1 MRFDPE
7 QGQTSVLSIPRDLM
21 VNITTPSGQVLRAAK
36 RSTPPTRSA
45 AELGGAK
52 GGIVLAAETIKR
64 EVFPELK
71 LNGIVD
77 VNFRGFIQV
86 VDTLGCAYVNV
97 DHRYYNENVGTTET
111 DYTSINLQPGYQKLC
126 YENALDYVRYRHTD
140 SDFVRVARQQDF
152 LRDLREQIDPA
163 NEIGQIDTVA
173 KAVGHAITSTFHA
186 SAEELIELA
195 KLIAF
200 SQSKPLRQVKFQTT
214 NVDAQI
220 NGGAYVT
227 SQPRARA
234 GDARGLPAR
243 PRTARA
249 SPPRQAA
256 SAHHHATATT
266 THPAALSPRA
276 IGLYPT
282 TSAGES
288 EVGQGRRR
296 TSPSRSSTR
305 PCRPARPNSSR
316 CAPTR
321 SKTSRATVH
330 HAYVIVWQQNS
341 IGGYYDFEG
350 TDWLNPPLFAHARTQ
365 TIDGRDYELVDDG
378 AHIHVVGW
386 RSGRRPLLGDEHA
399 ARGTLQRADARDRQI
414 RPAAAL
420 TARSRPASAAALA
433 QLEAAARAW
442 SRAAFTSASACAFC
456 ARGTVRID
464 QRSKPFKRRERLA
477 VQGLHRLVLDLVD
490 ALHLLGDQLRVAD
503 HLDLA
508 RAQLARALQA
518 EQQRPVLGHV
528 VRDRAEQLRRA
539 RPAPRPRARRSRRRP
554 RRVRDCRGRRRRH
567 GRSPSSTDSIPVG

>member
-1 MRFDPE
+1 MNDDERAPALWRGMWMRFLIGGVLIVLLAGGATATVALNTASGLAHEIFPAANQITAPKGLVTPEYSGGPQTFLILGSDRREGSKDNYDKEDPPHSDTILLVRFDPE

-21 VNITTPSGQVLRAAK
+21 VNITTPSGQAYSQEKINAAYTIGS
-36 RSTPPTRSA
+36 R
-45 AELGGAK
+45 EGGAK

-97 DHRYYNENVGTTET
+97 DHHYYNENIGTTET

-163 NEIGQIDTVA
+163 NEIGQVDTVA
-173 KAVGHAITSTFHA
+173 KAVGHAITTTFHA
-186 SAEELIELA
+186 SASELIELS

-220 NGGAYVT
+220 HGGDYVT
-227 SQPRARA
+227 SSPELERATLEDFLHGHERLSLPASPKPARA
-234 GDARGLPAR
+234 HH
-243 PRTARA
+243 
-249 SPPRQAA
+249 
-256 SAHHHATATT
+256 SAHSSHHHSSGGGGT
-266 THPAALSPRA
+266 SPRA

-282 TSAGES
+282 TSAGQTEMV
-288 EVGQGRRR
+288 EAAPNVPFPVLYPTLQTGPGEQQQVRAYTLKDQQGNR
-296 TSPSRSSTR
+296 
-305 PCRPARPNSSR
+305 
-316 CAPTR
+316 
-321 SKTSRATVH
+321 H

-365 TIDGRDYELVDDG
+365 LIDGRNYELVDDG

-386 RSGRRPLLGDEHA
+386 RSGNVLYWVTNTLLEELSNAQMLAIAKSAQPLH
-399 ARGTLQRADARDRQI
+399 
-414 RPAAAL
+414 
-420 TARSRPASAAALA
+420 
-433 QLEAAARAW
+433 
-442 SRAAFTSASACAFC
+442 
-456 ARGTVRID
+456 
-464 QRSKPFKRRERLA
+464 
-477 VQGLHRLVLDLVD
+477 
-490 ALHLLGDQLRVAD
+490 
-503 HLDLA
+503 
-508 RAQLARALQA
+508 
-518 EQQRPVLGHV
+518 
-528 VRDRAEQLRRA
+528 
-539 RPAPRPRARRSRRRP
+539 
-554 RRVRDCRGRRRRH
+554 
-567 GRSPSSTDSIPVG
+567 

>member
-1 MRFDPE
+1 MNDDERPPSLWLGMWKRFAIGGVLIVLLSAGATATVALNTASSLAHEIFPAVSHIEAPKGLVTPEYSGGPQTFLILGSDRREGSKDNYDKEDPPHSDTILLVRFDPA
-7 QGQTSVLSIPRDLM
+7 QGQTSVVSIPRDLM
-21 VNITTPSGQVLRAAK
+21 VNITTPAGQVYANEKINAAYTIGS
-36 RSTPPTRSA
+36 R
-45 AELGGAK
+45 LGGPK

-77 VNFRGFIQV
+77 VNFKGFIRV

-97 DHRYYNENVGTTET
+97 DHHYYNENIGTTET

-152 LRDLREQIDPA
+152 LRDLREQINPA

-186 SAEELIELA
+186 SAEELIELG

-220 NGGAYVT
+220 NGGSYVT
-227 SQPRARA
+227 SNPTLEQATLA
-234 GDARGLPAR
+234 NFLHGDEHLDLPA
-243 PRTARA
+243 PKP
-249 SPPRQAA
+249 SGH
-256 SAHHHATATT
+256 SSSSHHH
-266 THPAALSPRA
+266 HSSGGVSPRA

-288 EVGQGRRR
+288 ETVKAALEVPFPVLYPSLQTGPGEQQQVRAYTLKDQQGNR
-296 TSPSRSSTR
+296 
-305 PCRPARPNSSR
+305 
-316 CAPTR
+316 
-321 SKTSRATVH
+321 H

-365 TIDGRDYELVDDG
+365 VLGGRTYELVDDG

-386 RSGRRPLLGDEHA
+386 RSGRVLYWVTNTLLEELSNAQMLAIAKSAQPLH
-399 ARGTLQRADARDRQI
+399 
-414 RPAAAL
+414 
-420 TARSRPASAAALA
+420 
-433 QLEAAARAW
+433 
-442 SRAAFTSASACAFC
+442 
-456 ARGTVRID
+456 
-464 QRSKPFKRRERLA
+464 
-477 VQGLHRLVLDLVD
+477 
-490 ALHLLGDQLRVAD
+490 
-503 HLDLA
+503 
-508 RAQLARALQA
+508 
-518 EQQRPVLGHV
+518 
-528 VRDRAEQLRRA
+528 
-539 RPAPRPRARRSRRRP
+539 
-554 RRVRDCRGRRRRH
+554 
-567 GRSPSSTDSIPVG
+567 

>member
-1 MRFDPE
+1 MNDDERPPSLWLGMWKRFAIGGVLIVLLSAGATATVALNTASSLAHEIFPAVSHIEAPKDLVTPEYSGGPQTFLILGSDRREGSKDNYDKEDPPHSDTILLVRFDPA
-7 QGQTSVLSIPRDLM
+7 QGQTSVVSIPRDLM
-21 VNITTPSGQVLRAAK
+21 VNITTPSGQVYANEKINAAYTIGS
-36 RSTPPTRSA
+36 R
-45 AELGGAK
+45 LGGPK

-77 VNFRGFIQV
+77 VNFKGFIRV

-97 DHRYYNENVGTTET
+97 DHHYYNENIGTTET

-186 SAEELIELA
+186 SAEELIELG

-220 NGGAYVT
+220 NGGSYVT
-227 SQPRARA
+227 SNPTLEQATLA
-234 GDARGLPAR
+234 NFLHGDEHLDLPA
-243 PRTARA
+243 PKP
-249 SPPRQAA
+249 S
-256 SAHHHATATT
+256 SHSSSSHHHHTSGGV
-266 THPAALSPRA
+266 SPRA

-288 EVGQGRRR
+288 ETVKAALEVPFPVLYPALQTGPGEQQQVRAYTLKDQQGNR
-296 TSPSRSSTR
+296 
-305 PCRPARPNSSR
+305 
-316 CAPTR
+316 
-321 SKTSRATVH
+321 H

-365 TIDGRDYELVDDG
+365 VVGGRTYELVDDG

-386 RSGRRPLLGDEHA
+386 RSGRVLYWVTNTLLEELSNAQMLAIAKSAQPLH
-399 ARGTLQRADARDRQI
+399 
-414 RPAAAL
+414 
-420 TARSRPASAAALA
+420 
-433 QLEAAARAW
+433 
-442 SRAAFTSASACAFC
+442 
-456 ARGTVRID
+456 
-464 QRSKPFKRRERLA
+464 
-477 VQGLHRLVLDLVD
+477 
-490 ALHLLGDQLRVAD
+490 
-503 HLDLA
+503 
-508 RAQLARALQA
+508 
-518 EQQRPVLGHV
+518 
-528 VRDRAEQLRRA
+528 
-539 RPAPRPRARRSRRRP
+539 
-554 RRVRDCRGRRRRH
+554 
-567 GRSPSSTDSIPVG
+567 